1 MSAIMA
7 DVLELALT
15 LTQDERERVAEALLA
30 TAGEPDP
37 EDIDDAPSPAP
48 AFRTRAELV
57 RLLTAGAAS
66 GPGGEAD
73 AAFWAELD
81 AAIREPA
88 APRRGAMP

>member
-7 DVLELALT
+7 DVLELVLARE
-15 LTQDERERVAEALLA
+15 ERERVAEVLLA

-37 EDIDDAPSPAP
+37 EDIDDTPSPAP
-48 AFRTRAELV
+48 ASRTELMQ
-57 RLLTAGAAS
+57 LLKAGAAS
-66 GPGGEAD
+66 GPGGKAD

-88 APRRGAMP
+88 APRRGTMP